1 MGGQFHHKNAGKR
14 GISLNVRH
22 PKGLEIARQL
32 AEVSDVVAEGFSPGV
47 MERWGLGYDE
57 LTKLRRDV
65 IYVQQSGMG
74 SFGTYGRLRAV
85 GPIAASFVGLS
96 EMSGLPS
103 PSQPAGWG
111 YSYLDWVGAYSFSI
125 AILAGLLHRNR
136 TGEGQWI
143 DASQC
148 EAGLFVTGT
157 AVPDWS
163 VNGRPYSRTGNRSPY
178 RLGAPHGIY
187 RCDGED
193 RWLAMACFDDPQW
206 ESLAKLLELD
216 DATRARFATLAD
228 RSAAQDELDAIVTSW
243 TRAQDPY
250 EAMHLLQ
257 RLGIPAGVCQN
268 AADRCDRDPQLVAL
282 EWLEEVEG
290 TRIGTWPIPEVP
302 AKLQDSPA
310 YIGGRTQRGAPM
322 YGEDNHLV
330 LGGLLNY
337 SDLQIEELE
346 AEGVI

>member
-1 MGGQFHHKNAGKR
+1 
-14 GISLNVRH
+14 V
-22 PKGLEIARQL
+22 
-32 AEVSDVVAEGFSPGV
+32 GV
-47 MERWGLGYDE
+47 
-57 LTKLRRDV
+57 
-65 IYVQQSGMG
+65 
-74 SFGTYGRLRAV
+74 
-85 GPIAASFVGLS
+85 S

-136 TGEGQWI
+136 TGAGQWI

-163 VNGRPYSRTGNRSPY
+163 VNGRPYARTGNRSPY
-178 RLGAPHGIY
+178 RVAAPHGIY
-187 RCDGED
+187 RCDGWD
-193 RWLAMACFDDPQW
+193 ALAT
-206 ESLAKLLELD
+206 LLRLD
-216 DATRARFATLAD
+216 EATRARFATLAT
-228 RSAAQDELDAIVTSW
+228 RAAAQDELDAIVTSW

-257 RLGIPAGVCQN
+257 GLGIPAGVCQT
-268 AADRCDRDPQLVAL
+268 AADRCDRDPQLAAL
-282 EWLEEVEG
+282 NWLEEVEG

-302 AKLQDSPA
+302 AKLHDSPA

-322 YGEDNHLV
+322 YGEDNRLI
-330 LGGLLNY
+330 LGTLLNY
-337 SDLQIEELE
+337 SDRQIEELE